1 MSKIPMRLAAIAAC
15 VLAVAHPARAAN
27 DWSPRGV
34 FAFGGVVFDFERKA
48 FRADFE
54 QGPLVDCSTADVY
67 CARSSLLALALPKAC
82 GRMDDGVWAIGD
94 VHTRVLWKGPPPGG
108 GDPRIAPPV
117 YLLGD
122 ETRPNIVYRYTER
135 MGVRAIYYDRQNQ
148 MRLTDMAKADG
159 LKDLDQKMLT
169 DPLLGYRLYRG
180 IVTLDMF
187 GNCHDA

>member
-1 MSKIPMRLAAIAAC
+1 MSKLPTFLTTVAAGFLAT
-15 VLAVAHPARAAN
+15 AHPTWAAN

-34 FAFGGVVFDFERKA
+34 FAFGGIALDFERKA

-54 QGPLVDCSTADVY
+54 EGPLVDCSTADAY
-67 CARSSLLALALPKAC
+67 CARSSLIALALPKTC
-82 GRMDDGVWAIGD
+82 GRMDDGAWTVGD
-94 VHTRVLWKGPPPGG
+94 VRTRVLWEGSPPGG

-122 ETRPNIVYRYTER
+122 EAHPNIVYRYTER
-135 MGVRAIYYDRQNQ
+135 MGVQAIYYDRQNR

-159 LKDLDQKMLT
+159 LKDLDQKILA

-180 IVTLDMF
+180 VVTLDMF